1 MKGISQGSDK
11 ELIMKRLRKTTVIF
25 LLVAVF
31 FVSPAAD
38 ASVENPM
45 RIVTDEN
52 VLSVYTGDAVVLR
65 YCYQNVPFKP
75 YVQQLFSPA
84 GVNVLRDAPADHL
97 HHHGLMF
104 AVAVDGVN
112 FWEEQQAPG
121 QQAHRAFADTRIDRR
136 DGVPVAAF
144 TERLNWVNPRSK
156 ELLLKESRTIEV
168 SRLAEPAV
176 TILTWESKLEVPV
189 GKEFVT
195 LSGSPYFGLGV
206 RFLQS
211 MDVGGQFHNAEGKTG
226 VQETNDKRAVWCA
239 YSASANGKPVTI
251 AMFDNPDNERHPATW
266 FTMDE
271 PFAYLSATLGL
282 HKEQLKVTASKP
294 LVVRYGVAVWD
305 GQVQPEQIDKLY
317 KRWAGWRLQS
327 EKVEN

>member
-1 MKGISQGSDK
+1 MKG
-11 ELIMKRLRKTTVIF
+11 LRKTTVIF
-25 LLVAVF
+25 LLVVVF

-121 QQAHRAFADTRIDRR
+121 RQAHRAFADTRIDRR

-144 TERLNWVNPRSK
+144 TERLNWVNPGSK

-211 MDVGGQFHNAEGKTG
+211 IDVGGQFHNAAGKTG
-226 VQETNDKRAVWCA
+226 VQETNDKQATWCA
-239 YSASANGKPVTI
+239 YSAGADGKPVTI
-251 AMFDNPDNERHPATW
+251 AMFDNPDNERHPAMW

>member
-1 MKGISQGSDK
+1 MAEMRHSVV
-11 ELIMKRLRKTTVIF
+11 LF
-25 LLVAVF
+25 LLVVCVCVMPVPKGALGQDGLRVITEANDISIC
-31 FVSPAAD
+31 VGKD
-38 ASVENPM
+38 VLM
-45 RIVTDEN
+45 R
-52 VLSVYTGDAVVLR
+52 YRYGD
-65 YCYQNVPFKP
+65 VPFKP
-75 YVQQLFSPA
+75 YLQQLFTPA

-97 HHHGLMF
+97 HHHALMF

-121 QQAHRAFADTRIDRR
+121 RQEHKAFADTRVDRR
-136 DGVPVAAF
+136 DGMPVGVF
-144 TERLNWVNPRSK
+144 TEQINWVNPRSK
-156 ELLLKESRTIEV
+156 ELLMKESRTVEV
-168 SRLAEPAV
+168 CRLAEPVV
-176 TILTWESKLEVPV
+176 TILTWKGKFEVPA

-195 LSGSPYFGLGV
+195 LTGSPYFGLGM

-211 MDVGGQFHNAEGKTG
+211 MDTGGQFRNAEGKTG
-226 VQETNDKRAVWCA
+226 VQETNDKQAVWCA
-239 YSASANGKPVTI
+239 YSAGADGKPVTI
-251 AMFDNPDNERHPATW
+251 AMFDHPDNERHPATW

-294 LVVRYGVAVWD
+294 LVVRYGVALWD

-327 EKVEN
+327 EKAEN